1 MSNTCVDKHL
11 PFSIIVKSRDL
22 RVFFNWKTYMNSLF
36 SYLRNVRA
44 EMAHVVW
51 PTPRKAIMDVIA
63 VVLISAITAL
73 IIAGLDYA
81 FTSAVNYIV
90 SHQQG

>member
-1 MSNTCVDKHL
+1 
-11 PFSIIVKSRDL
+11 
-22 RVFFNWKTYMNSLF
+22 MNALI
-36 SYLRNVRA
+36 SYFQNVRN

-63 VVLISAITAL
+63 VVLISAVTAL
-73 IIAGLDYA
+73 LIAGLDYA

-90 SHQQG
+90 NR